1 MKTTEWFPDSVT
13 PIHEGLYE
21 TRVGDGWAWSL
32 REGALTWSVW
42 RDGFWHFASSE
53 KEECI
58 KMAALGSKSFWQKRE
73 WRGLKEQA

>member
-1 MKTTEWFPDSVT
+1 MKKTKWFPDSIT
-13 PIHEGLYE
+13 PIYEGLYE
-21 TRVGDGWAWSL
+21 TRMGDGSAWSL

-53 KEECI
+53 KDECI

-73 WRGLKEQA
+73 WRGLKEPA